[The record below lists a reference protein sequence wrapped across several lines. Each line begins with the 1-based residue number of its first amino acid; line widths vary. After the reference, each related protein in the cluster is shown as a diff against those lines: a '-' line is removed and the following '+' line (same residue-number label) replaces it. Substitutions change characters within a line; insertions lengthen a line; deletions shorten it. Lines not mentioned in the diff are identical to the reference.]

1 MNQDN
6 LVWIKV
12 SCGDLEIERQVHPQ
26 DADAEL
32 ERLVRMIQ
40 EKQKTGMKNARVNRG
55 KLHYVRDLGEFLM
68 SPRGLGEIET
78 ELKRRGRPIKKGTLS
93 SILFR
98 MVKKGEIERTTED
111 GRYKYFA
118 TNLDSGNPG

>member
-1 MNQDN
+1 
-6 LVWIKV
+6 
-12 SCGDLEIERQVHPQ
+12 
-26 DADAEL
+26 
-32 ERLVRMIQ
+32 MIQ